1 MKTVHR
7 TLSPAATVLVAILGS
22 SIAAPTGA
30 QVHLGPEEIVTSNGV
45 EIDVPGYSVPSFA
58 YWNSDSLPDLIVGEG
73 GGGYPGM
80 VRVYLNSGTPGNP
93 QFTRYLLA
101 RSNGVPLVSPGSG

>member
-7 TLSPAATVLVAILGS
+7 TLSPAAAILAAVLGF
-22 SIAAPTGA
+22 SIAAPAGA
-30 QVHLGPEEIVTSNGV
+30 QHHLGPEEIVTSSGS
-45 EIDVPGYSVPSFA
+45 EIAVPGYSVPSFA
-58 YWNSDSLPDLIVGEG
+58 HWNSDSLPDLIVGEG
-73 GGGYPGM
+73 GGGYSGM

-101 RSNGVPLVSPGSG
+101 KSNGVPLVLPGSG